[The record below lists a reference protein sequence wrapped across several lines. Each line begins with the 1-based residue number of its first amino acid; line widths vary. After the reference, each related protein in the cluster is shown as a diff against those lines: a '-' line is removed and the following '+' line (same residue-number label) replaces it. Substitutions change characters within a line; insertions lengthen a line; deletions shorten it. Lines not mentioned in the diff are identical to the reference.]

1 MYPKTSQIHLGKTFL
16 CSKLFSLLNHKQ
28 NQSKHPDYAGFPLA
42 DLGIATKGNA
52 TAVEHVNAKFLH
64 CTRVSKHGNTKKKSM
79 PYVPP
84 FSIPG
89 SATDFMEFRGSSVCG
104 VEYTVVYS
112 TCTLIVM
119 DGVICHDLLDRC
131 QPI

>member
-1 MYPKTSQIHLGKTFL
+1 MQNFCIAPESQSMEIPK
-16 CSKLFSLLNHKQ
+16 
-28 NQSKHPDYAGFPLA
+28 
-42 DLGIATKGNA
+42 
-52 TAVEHVNAKFLH
+52 
-64 CTRVSKHGNTKKKSM
+64 KKKSM
-79 PYVPP
+79 PYVPPPP